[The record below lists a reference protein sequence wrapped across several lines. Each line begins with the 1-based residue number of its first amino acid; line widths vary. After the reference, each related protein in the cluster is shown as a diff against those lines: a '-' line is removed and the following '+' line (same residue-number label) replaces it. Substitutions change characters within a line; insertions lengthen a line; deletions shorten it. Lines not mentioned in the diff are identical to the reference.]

1 MRYNSVLE
9 TIGNTPLIRLQRVG
23 RKLACNLYA
32 KCEFFNPGGSV
43 KDRIGIRMVEQ
54 AEEEGRIKP
63 GDTLIEPTSGNTGI
77 GIALAGAVKGYNV
90 IITMPEKM
98 SREKQVILE
107 SLGAKIIRTPSEAAW
122 DSPESHISVAQKLC
136 AELPNAHILDQYSNE
151 HNPLAHYHGTAA
163 EILRDLDGK
172 VDMVVIGAG
181 TGGTITGCAK
191 RLKEANPQCLVIGA
205 DPVGS
210 ILAGGSSVGSY
221 KVEGIG
227 YDFIPQVLDLECI
240 DRWVKTDDRTSFLLA
255 RRLISEEGLLC
266 GGSSGATLF
275 AALQE
280 ASKLPAGA
288 NCVVLL
294 ADGVRNYLSKFVDD
308 KWMRENRFTPL
319 QSLAGTIGDFPGF
332 KQKKELLTFNVNAD
346 ITTAITVMRE
356 KGYSQIPV
364 VGEEGGLLGVLY
376 EKHLLESVISG
387 QIERGT
393 TRVFE
398 LMARMVSTASKDTPL
413 TALQELLLAE
423 DCVVVVDERRRPLQI
438 VTKIDLVDWLSQL

>member
-1 MRYNSVLE
+1 MKYNSVLE
-9 TIGNTPLIRLQRVG
+9 TIGNTPLIRLQRIG
-23 RKLACNLYA
+23 RKLPCNLYA

-43 KDRIGIRMVEQ
+43 KDRIGIRMIEK
-54 AEEEGRIKP
+54 AEAEGRIKP

-107 SLGAKIIRTPSEAAW
+107 SLGAKIIRTPTEAAW

-136 AELPNAHILDQYSNE
+136 DELPNAHILDQYSNKE
-151 HNPLAHYHGTAA
+151 NPLAHYEHTAS

-181 TGGTITGCAK
+181 TGGTISGCAK
-191 RLKEANPQCLVIGA
+191 KLKEANPHCIIVGA

-210 ILAGGSSVGSY
+210 ILAGGTYINSY

-227 YDFIPQVLDLECI
+227 YDFIPQVLDLSCI
-240 DRWVKTDDRTSFLLA
+240 DRWVKTDDRSSFLWA

-275 AALQE
+275 AAMQE
-280 ASKLPAGA
+280 AAKLPAGA

-308 KWMRENRFTPL
+308 KWMRENRFNSM
-319 QSLAGTIGDFPGF
+319 QAIEGIIGDFSGF
-332 KQKKELLTFNVNAD
+332 KHKKQLITLNINED
-346 ITTAITVMRE
+346 IGAAISLMRE

-364 VGEEGGLLGVLY
+364 VGEDGKLLGILY
-376 EKHLLESVISG
+376 DKSLLESVVSG
-387 QIERGT
+387 QVELGT
-393 TRVFE
+393 TKVFE
-398 LMARMVSTASKDTPL
+398 MMSRNVSTVSKDTPV
-413 TALQELLLAE
+413 ASLQELLLTD
-423 DCVVVVDERRRPLQI
+423 DCVVVVDALRKPLQI
-438 VTKIDLVDWLSQL
+438 VTKIDLVEWLSK